1 MENFIFIYFYF
12 YNIYPFK
19 CQNMLTIPLIYKYVK
34 NPLKFKFLTW
44 YANLIFA
51 IALASSSGFSAGSAL
66 NNYII
71 QQYNT

>member
-1 MENFIFIYFYF
+1 MS
-12 YNIYPFK
+12 
-19 CQNMLTIPLIYKYVK
+19 K